1 MTPAGVA
8 QAPATCPGWKTFGS
22 IAVLGTVCTAVAYLI
37 FFTIIARAG
46 AGYAALVTY
55 LVPPVALGYG
65 AIFLDEGVGAAALI
79 GLVLIL
85 AGVTLGT
92 RRAVRAPRPA
102 AATRVTTIETA
113 TIGDAWL
120 ETARAI
126 LRDGAD
132 AVYDGEPTKEL
143 ALVAIHVAAPDPD
156 DATIA
161 RLADPEWLDWMRR
174 NFTEPDDVAELGGAR
189 SYARRLRDYGGRDQ
203 VAWVI
208 ERLADPEC
216 RSAAITTFEPH
227 TDTTYVPCISL
238 LDFWRVSGP
247 LELVVYAHSLD
258 FGKKAYGNL
267 VELARLQHEVAD
279 AVGCAVGSLVVHAKS
294 AHVYEPELALMAE
307 LSA

>member
-1 MTPAGVA
+1 
-8 QAPATCPGWKTFGS
+8 
-22 IAVLGTVCTAVAYLI
+22 
-37 FFTIIARAG
+37 
-46 AGYAALVTY
+46 
-55 LVPPVALGYG
+55 
-65 AIFLDEGVGAAALI
+65 
-79 GLVLIL
+79 
-85 AGVTLGT
+85 
-92 RRAVRAPRPA
+92 
-102 AATRVTTIETA
+102 VTTVETA
-113 TIGDAWL
+113 TIGEAWL

-143 ALVAIHVAAPDPD
+143 ALVAIHVSAPDPD

-161 RLADPEWLDWMRR
+161 RLADRDWLDWMRR

-189 SYARRLRDYGGRDQ
+189 SSARRLRDYGGRDQ
-203 VAWVI
+203 VAWVV

-267 VELARLQHEVAD
+267 VELARLQHEVAG
-279 AVGCAVGSLVVHAKS
+279 AVGCPVGALVVHAKS